1 MIHKLKIFIQATDQS
16 IHGLESYLQAFVPHM
31 LKHFVHYDKK
41 IVQTLQSEIVDSES
55 DIVAALVHCGRPY
68 IALVVSSL
76 LGLPPIR
83 I

>member
-31 LKHFVHYDKK
+31 LKHFVHCDKK
-41 IVQTLQSEIVDSES
+41 IVQTLQGEIES
-55 DIVAALVHCGRPY
+55 GILAAVVHCGRPY
-68 IALVVSSL
+68 IALEVSSL
-76 LGLPPIR
+76 LGLPPTR